1 MSLGDFKFSNTYNIG
16 ASYIMQDGTFLN
28 LEEQRPLLNHPY
40 RNNHL
45 MLDNYAFESGLVEH
59 WRKDCM
65 TEYYHAIKL
74 NDGTILVQERAYLL
88 LPKESPT
95 EKQYKSLENWLY
107 YVMTLTNEIQVTK
120 NGIKTIHYN
129 FLTLKDENG
138 YLPEDI
144 IKDIRKLYLSA

>member
-1 MSLGDFKFSNTYNIG
+1 MNLDCFKFSDTYNIG

-28 LEEQRPLLNHPY
+28 LEEQRPLLDHPY
-40 RNNHL
+40 RNNHV
-45 MLDNYAFESGLVEH
+45 MLDNCVAEHGLVEH

-65 TEYYHAIKL
+65 TEYCNAIKL
-74 NDGTILVQERAYLL
+74 NDGTILVQERAYIL

-107 YVMTLTNEIQVTK
+107 YIMTLTDEIQVTRK
-120 NGIKTIHYN
+120 LQTKHYK
-129 FLTLKDENG
+129 FLTIKDENG

-144 IKDIRKLYLSA
+144 IKEIRKLYLSA